1 MIPLLAAGAESDG
14 RPKDKQKGNTVEL
27 KQETLEE
34 IFRVTQ
40 QVDRG
45 DITLTKGRDDLVR
58 AWGLNANSANMTIRS
73 LRHLLNGERYRRAL
87 TLDATDY
94 FLRRIRDE
102 YGNQGLQKALA
113 GLSAHIDY
121 RHSTGV
127 AVPGLQVIL
136 SKHRN

>member
-1 MIPLLAAGAESDG
+1 MRGVGWTTWEHI
-14 RPKDKQKGNTVEL
+14 KGKTVEL

-45 DITLTKGRDDLVR
+45 DLTLTQGRDDLAR
-58 AWGLNANSANMTIRS
+58 AWGLNVNSVNMTIRS

-94 FLRRIRDE
+94 FLRRIREE
-102 YGNQGLQKALA
+102 YGNPGLQKALA

-127 AVPGLQVIL
+127 AVPGLQIIL

>member
-1 MIPLLAAGAESDG
+1 MIALNQDS
-14 RPKDKQKGNTVEL
+14 
-27 KQETLEE
+27 LEE
-34 IFRVTQ
+34 IFQVAR

-45 DITLTKGRDDLVR
+45 DVTQSKGRDDLVR
-58 AWGLNANSANMTIRS
+58 AYGLNVNTANMTIRS

-94 FLRRIRDE
+94 FLVRIRDE
-102 YGNQGLQKALA
+102 YGDQWLRKALA

-127 AVPGLQVIL
+127 AVPGLQTVL
-136 SKHRN
+136 AKHSK

>member
-1 MIPLLAAGAESDG
+1 M
-14 RPKDKQKGNTVEL
+14 EL
-27 KQETLEE
+27 SQEILEE
-34 IFRVTQ
+34 IFEVTR

-58 AWGLNANSANMTIRS
+58 AYGFNANSANMTIRS
-73 LRHLLNGERYRRAL
+73 LRHMLNGERYRRAL

-94 FLRRIRDE
+94 FLGRIREE
-102 YGNQGLQKALA
+102 YGNNGLQKALA

-127 AVPGLQVIL
+127 AVPGLQTIL
-136 SKHRN
+136 AKHSK